1 MRSFFL
7 LACISSIVWLA
18 GCGSSPPVNTVS
30 KAELSCANAKQR
42 LSQLVP
48 AVNKAE
54 RTKDVQLMKT
64 TLTTAAV
71 IIQDARREIAA
82 LSNPPGRLADRLP
95 QLKLN
100 VLYPVQYP
108 GKNLSLASGSILT
121 AHADFVN
128 GWQPAEQQ
136 ALINDCLTA
145 NVSCGRLRD
154 RTQQQAWKPSPPI
167 AAEQIRSLLQAG
179 V

>member
-1 MRSFFL
+1 MLHEPHRWLPARQAVQLVMRSFFL

-71 IIQDARREIAA
+71 IVQDARREIAA
-82 LSNPPGRLADRLP
+82 LSNPPQAYLAKLGLLAAAYQQAAQAAGNDNEAALSLSLRKAQKAQLQAARQARLAG
-95 QLKLN
+95 LK
-100 VLYPVQYP
+100 VC
-108 GKNLSLASGSILT
+108 GKPISGHTS
-121 AHADFVN
+121 H
-128 GWQPAEQQ
+128 P
-136 ALINDCLTA
+136 
-145 NVSCGRLRD
+145 
-154 RTQQQAWKPSPPI
+154 
-167 AAEQIRSLLQAG
+167 
-179 V
+179 